1 MIEVLIYL
9 FYWIINY
16 RLRWLEMNIEELN
29 ELRDKVKQ
37 LEKGRN
43 IVLEIQDKIKGLE
56 EIEEVKDIYIY

>member
-1 MIEVLIYL
+1 
-9 FYWIINY
+9 
-16 RLRWLEMNIEELN
+16 MNIEELN

-43 IVLEIQDKIKGLE
+43 IVLEIQDKIKRLE

>member
-43 IVLEIQDKIKGLE
+43 IVLEIQDKIKRLE